1 MGVASRSSL
10 EEHLPRLLCSHT
22 MSVLVYVSLVAAAWA
37 QGAPTTPTW
46 FLQYGFSG
54 GFTERSKKCGEVSTG
69 QSEIGDGPIVIPES
83 QEANI
88 CINFPPVPERNLKG
102 GWRHDRGEKGACTS
116 GCCDFQPPTSKKVEK
131 IHPTWFETKSFAAT
145 ALVPSLAPSTSTGQ
159 RDRRRLCVF
168 RSTRM
173 ESSQYTGESWGP
185 AGMAAASSMEA
196 ESKAG
201 QGQGRVFQ
209 LI

>member
-22 MSVLVYVSLVAAAWA
+22 MSVLVLVSLVATAWA

-46 FLQYGFSG
+46 FLQDGFSG

-131 IHPTWFETKSFAAT
+131 IHPTWFETKSDCSDSSGAVTGPIYFHGAERQEKTLCIQINADGEFA
-145 ALVPSLAPSTSTGQ
+145 VH
-159 RDRRRLCVF
+159 R
-168 RSTRM
+168 
-173 ESSQYTGESWGP
+173 GELGTCRYGCCIFYGGREWGR
-185 AGMAAASSMEA
+185 A
-196 ESKAG
+196 
-201 QGQGRVFQ
+201 GQGRVFQ
-209 LI
+209 L